1 MPLLHSAI
9 KKLAVDRRRERE
21 NRRYRDAYAAAV
33 KLARKQPTVKN
44 LKSAFCRLWRIKQ
57 RHRYGQRLYETT
69 FKLCRNSKL
78 KVYYAT

>member
-44 LKSAFCRLWRIKQ
+44 LKSAFSALDRAAKKKVIHTNKADRLKS
-57 RHRYGQRLYETT
+57 RLAH
-69 FKLCRNSKL
+69 SL
-78 KVYYAT
+78 K